1 MIVEPRPALL
11 GVERLDIE
19 SDVRIDYVMIVD
31 LGNPVE
37 GERDSALK
45 PNTIPL

>member
-1 MIVEPRPALL
+1 MPRWLTNSMNTLHAEHRFRRMAKKHP
-11 GVERLDIE
+11 
-19 SDVRIDYVMIVD
+19 SM
-31 LGNPVE
+31 GNPVE